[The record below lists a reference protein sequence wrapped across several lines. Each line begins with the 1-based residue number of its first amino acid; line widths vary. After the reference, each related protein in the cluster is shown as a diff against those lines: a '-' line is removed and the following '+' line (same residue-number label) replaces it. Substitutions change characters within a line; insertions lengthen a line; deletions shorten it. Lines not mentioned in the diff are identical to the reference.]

1 MPIKPEPSKGHIL
14 ILNGRQGQGEKDFVS
29 WPGMW
34 TGEKCLLDCITIGG
48 FFPQV

>member
-1 MPIKPEPSKGHIL
+1 MVDKDKEKT
-14 ILNGRQGQGEKDFVS
+14 KDFVS

-34 TGEKCLLDCITIGG
+34 TGEKCLLDSITIGG